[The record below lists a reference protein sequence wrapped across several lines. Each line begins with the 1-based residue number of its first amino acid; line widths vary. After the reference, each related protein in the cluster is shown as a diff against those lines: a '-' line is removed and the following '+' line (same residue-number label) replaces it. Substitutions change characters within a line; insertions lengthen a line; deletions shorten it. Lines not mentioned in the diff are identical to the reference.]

1 MGIGISAI
9 IPVREGSTRL
19 KHKNIL
25 PFGEC
30 NLLIHKIRQLK
41 KVVGID
47 EIIVSSDSELM
58 LEMARSEGVATH
70 RRAREF
76 ADERTKSFS
85 ELIEHLASEVGN
97 KEHILYVP
105 CVCPLCDEKDL
116 ENAIEVYRHKVIECG
131 EFDSVISVREFKEYL
146 WDSVKPINYR
156 TGIHHTPSQNLP
168 EYFVVVNG
176 FYLATREN
184 MRKWKYFFGARPYL
198 VCLPQAHAI
207 DIDTEFDYICAKA
220 GYAYLRE
227 QNHFQNRSRGGGN
240 LESSFTDSQS
250 TSDSKFALANLHK
263 MISPSSVYRE
273 SASPS
278 SVPDALTLRILESRT
293 RLRVCSRSGGN
304 GGLAHIADTQV
315 LCSKTCVNR
324 MEWVA

>member
-1 MGIGISAI
+1 MSIGISAI
-9 IPVREGSTRL
+9 IPVREGSKRL

-25 PFGEC
+25 PFGDS

-41 KVVGID
+41 KVDGIS
-47 EIIVSSDSELM
+47 EIIVSSDSKTM

-70 RRAREF
+70 KRKREF

-85 ELIEHLASEVGN
+85 ELIEHLASDVGSG
-97 KEHILYVP
+97 EHILYAP

-116 ENAIEVYRHKVIECG
+116 ANAIEVYGHKVIESR
-131 EFDSVISVREFKEYL
+131 EFDSVISVRSFKEYL
-146 WDSVKPINYR
+146 WDSFKPINYR

-176 FYLATREN
+176 FYLAAREN
-184 MRKWKYFFGARPYL
+184 MRKWRYFFGTRPYQ
-198 VCLPQAHAI
+198 VHLPQAHAI
-207 DIDTEFDYICAKA
+207 DIDTEFDYICARA
-220 GYAYLRE
+220 GYAYLKE
-227 QNHFQNRSRGGGN
+227 QNRFQNRSRGGN

-250 TSDSKFALANLHK
+250 TSDSKFALTNLHK

-278 SVPDALTLRILESRT
+278 GVPDALTLRILESRT